1 MYSSISNK
9 KGGRILFDKRPN
21 GKNGFNRSAYEED
34 SLPLVSSEEN
44 LLAIVGGD
52 ENQPTPIHSVPIMSS
67 FNDRIRPI
75 LDAVD
80 QLRHLMVMKEGIQLP
95 TIVVVGDQSSG
106 KSSVLESLAGI
117 SLPRGQGICTR
128 VPLIMRLQHHT
139 SLIPEM
145 FLEFNGKTTQ
155 TDEANVADDINIA
168 TEEIAGS
175 GKGISDAPLTLV
187 IRKNGVP
194 DLTMVDLPGIT
205 RVPVHGQPDNIYEQI
220 AGIVMQYIQP
230 EESIILN
237 VLPASVDFTTCES
250 IRMSRQVDKTGEMTL
265 AVVTKADKAP
275 EGLLEKVTADDVNI
289 GLGYVCVRNRIG
301 DESYDDARMEEANL
315 FATHPLLS
323 RIDKS
328 IVGIPAL
335 AEKLMQVQATI
346 MAKCW
351 PEIVRKINEKL
362 NGNVTELNRMPKAMS
377 SVAEF
382 LTAFMEF
389 IGYVKESLT
398 KILVRG
404 EYDEYPDDPNMHG
417 VARVVE
423 MFNQY
428 SDELFN
434 CPESEHTRNFLM
446 DEIRV
451 LDDAKAIALPN
462 FLPRHAFLSLLQRKV
477 ERVSHIP
484 FGFVE
489 KAWAYFEN
497 VVLSVST
504 HHTENYPQVL
514 LTTKRAC
521 QNLIE
526 KMREQS
532 TDWVSELVQM
542 EKLTDYTCNPE
553 YSNEWNMLMS
563 HRQTFIDEVQ
573 KNESSKMK
581 IEGFGEVEIVN
592 LRGYQPLLSQ
602 AFDLKMRM
610 TAYWKI
616 VSRRL
621 VDCMALHLQLCVRN
635 LVSKELEKEIVT
647 ELMATNGG
655 KLEMMLEEAP
665 SVAAKRK
672 RLNASIE
679 LLREAKDVLSN
690 IMGNVSA

>member
-1 MYSSISNK
+1 
-9 KGGRILFDKRPN
+9 
-21 GKNGFNRSAYEED
+21 
-34 SLPLVSSEEN
+34 
-44 LLAIVGGD
+44 
-52 ENQPTPIHSVPIMSS
+52 
-67 FNDRIRPI
+67 
-75 LDAVD
+75 
-80 QLRHLMVMKEGIQLP
+80 
-95 TIVVVGDQSSG
+95 
-106 KSSVLESLAGI
+106 
-117 SLPRGQGICTR
+117 
-128 VPLIMRLQHHT
+128 
-139 SLIPEM
+139 
-145 FLEFNGKTTQ
+145 
-155 TDEANVADDINIA
+155 
-168 TEEIAGS
+168 
-175 GKGISDAPLTLV
+175 
-187 IRKNGVP
+187 
-194 DLTMVDLPGIT
+194 
-205 RVPVHGQPDNIYEQI
+205 
-220 AGIVMQYIQP
+220 
-230 EESIILN
+230 
-237 VLPASVDFTTCES
+237 
-250 IRMSRQVDKTGEMTL
+250 
-265 AVVTKADKAP
+265 
-275 EGLLEKVTADDVNI
+275 
-289 GLGYVCVRNRIG
+289 
-301 DESYDDARMEEANL
+301 MEEANL

-328 IVGIPAL
+328 IV
-335 AEKLMQVQATI
+335 
-346 MAKCW
+346 
-351 PEIVRKINEKL
+351 EIVRKINEKL

-382 LTAFMEF
+382 LTAFMEL
-389 IGYVKESLT
+389 IGCVKESLT
-398 KILVRG
+398 KTLVRG

-423 MFNQY
+423 MFDQY

-434 CPESEHTRNFLM
+434 CPESMHTRDFLM

-504 HHTENYPQVL
+504 HHAENYPQVL

-521 QNLIE
+521 QNLME

-532 TDWVSELVQM
+532 TDWVSELVEM

-553 YSNEWNMLMS
+553 YLKEWNMLMS
-563 HRQTFIDEVQ
+563 HRQTFLDDVQ
-573 KNESSKMK
+573 EWNSSKMV
-581 IEGFGEVEIVN
+581 IQGFGVVEIDN
-592 LRGYQPLLSQ
+592 LSGYQPLLSQ
-602 AFDLKMRM
+602 AYDLKMRM

-616 VSRRL
+616 VSRRM

-655 KLEMMLEEAP
+655 KLELLLEEAP

>member
-1 MYSSISNK
+1 MGGSSRGFIKPS
-9 KGGRILFDKRPN
+9 N
-21 GKNGFNRSAYEED
+21 GKTGHKSSVYED
-34 SLPLVSSEEN
+34 DHLPLVSAEEN
-44 LLAIVGGD
+44 LHALVIGD
-52 ENQPTPIHSVPIMSS
+52 DDQPTPIQSVPMMAS
-67 FNDRIRPI
+67 FNDSIRPI

-80 QLRHLMVMKEGIQLP
+80 QLRNLMVMKEGIQLP

-106 KSSVLESLAGI
+106 KSSVLESLASI

-128 VPLIMRLQHHT
+128 VPLIMRLQHNT
-139 SLIPEM
+139 SLIPEI
-145 FLEFNGKTTQ
+145 FLEFGGKTIQ
-155 TDEANVADDINIA
+155 TDEANVADAINIA
-168 TEEIAGS
+168 TEEIAGG

-187 IRKNGVP
+187 VKKNGLP

-220 AGIVMQYIQP
+220 AAIVMQYIQP

-250 IRMSRQVDKTGEMTL
+250 IRMSRQVDKTGQRTL

-301 DESYDDARMEEANL
+301 DESYENARMEEANL

-328 IVGIPAL
+328 IVGIPVL
-335 AEKLMQVQATI
+335 AKKLMHIQATI

-351 PEIVRKINEKL
+351 PEIVGKINEKL
-362 NGNVTELNRMPKAMS
+362 NGNVEELNRMPKAMS

-382 LTAFMEF
+382 LTAFMQV
-389 IGYVKESLT
+389 IGSAKESLR

-404 EYDEYPDDPNMHG
+404 EYDEYRDDRNMHC
-417 VARVVE
+417 VARVAE

-428 SDELFN
+428 SADLLN
-434 CPESEHTRNFLM
+434 CPESDHTRNFLM

-451 LDDAKAIALPN
+451 LDEAKAIELPN
-462 FLPRHAFLSLLQRKV
+462 FLPRLAFLSLLQPKV
-477 ERVSHIP
+477 EGVSHLL

-489 KAWAYFEN
+489 KVWAYFEN
-497 VVLSVST
+497 VVLSVSM

-514 LTTKRAC
+514 FTTKRAC
-521 QNLIE
+521 QKLMV

-532 TDWVSELVQM
+532 IDWVSEIVQM
-542 EKLTDYTCNPE
+542 EKLTDYTSHPE
-553 YSNEWNMLMS
+553 YLNEWNMLMS
-563 HRQTFIDEVQ
+563 HSQAFIDHVQ

-581 IEGFGEVEIVN
+581 IEGFGEVEIGN
-592 LRGYQPLLSQ
+592 LREYQPLLTS

-616 VSRRL
+616 VLRRL
-621 VDCMALHLQLCVRN
+621 VDCMALHLQLSVRN
-635 LVSKELEKEIVT
+635 LVDKELEKETIT
-647 ELMATNGG
+647 ELMGTNGG

-665 SVAAKRK
+665 SVAAKRR

-679 LLREAKDVLSN
+679 LLREAMDVLTN
-690 IMGNVSA
+690 IFDKVYA

>member
-1 MYSSISNK
+1 M
-9 KGGRILFDKRPN
+9 GGRKSIGRRSD
-21 GKNGFNRSAYEED
+21 GKNGLNRSAYEED

-145 FLEFNGKTTQ
+145 FLEFNGKTTR
-155 TDEANVADDINIA
+155 TDEVNVAADINIA

-187 IRKNGVP
+187 IKKNGVP

-250 IRMSRQVDKTGEMTL
+250 IRMSRQVDKTGERTL

-335 AEKLMQVQATI
+335 AKKLMQVQAAI

-389 IGYVKESLT
+389 IGSVKESLT

-423 MFNQY
+423 MFNKY
-428 SDELFN
+428 SDELLD
-434 CPESEHTRNFLM
+434 CPESTRNFLM

-504 HHTENYPQVL
+504 RHTENYPQVL

-521 QNLIE
+521 QNLIV

-532 TDWVSELVQM
+532 TDWVSELVEM

-553 YSNEWNMLMS
+553 YLKEWNMLMS
-563 HRQTFIDEVQ
+563 HLQ

-592 LRGYQPLLSQ
+592 LRRYPLLSQ

-616 VSRRL
+616 VSKRL

-635 LVSKELEKEIVT
+635 LVRKELEKEIVT

-655 KLEMMLEEAP
+655 KLELMLEEAP

>member
-1 MYSSISNK
+1 M
-9 KGGRILFDKRPN
+9 GGRKSSGRSSN

-34 SLPLVSSEEN
+34 PLPLVSAEEN

-80 QLRHLMVMKEGIQLP
+80 QLRRLMVMKEGIQLP

-145 FLEFNGKTTQ
+145 FLEFNGKTTR
-155 TDEANVADDINIA
+155 TDEANVAVDINIA

-250 IRMSRQVDKTGEMTL
+250 IRMSRQVDKTGERTL

-275 EGLLEKVTADDVNI
+275 KGLLEKVTADDVNI

-301 DESYDDARMEEANL
+301 DESYDNARMEEANL

-335 AEKLMQVQATI
+335 AKKLMQVQATI

-389 IGYVKESLT
+389 IGSVKESLT

-404 EYDEYPDDPNMHG
+404 EYDEYPDGPNMHG

-521 QNLIE
+521 ENLME

-532 TDWVSELVQM
+532 TDWVSELVEM

-553 YSNEWNMLMS
+553 YLKEWNMLMS

-573 KNESSKMK
+573 KNE
-581 IEGFGEVEIVN
+581 
-592 LRGYQPLLSQ
+592 
-602 AFDLKMRM
+602 D
-610 TAYWKI
+610 
-616 VSRRL
+616 
-621 VDCMALHLQLCVRN
+621 
-635 LVSKELEKEIVT
+635 
-647 ELMATNGG
+647 
-655 KLEMMLEEAP
+655 
-665 SVAAKRK
+665 
-672 RLNASIE
+672 
-679 LLREAKDVLSN
+679 
-690 IMGNVSA
+690 

>member
-1 MYSSISNK
+1 M
-9 KGGRILFDKRPN
+9 GGRKSSGRSSN

-34 SLPLVSSEEN
+34 SLPLVSAEEN

-80 QLRHLMVMKEGIQLP
+80 QLRRLM
-95 TIVVVGDQSSG
+95 
-106 KSSVLESLAGI
+106 
-117 SLPRGQGICTR
+117 
-128 VPLIMRLQHHT
+128 
-139 SLIPEM
+139 
-145 FLEFNGKTTQ
+145 
-155 TDEANVADDINIA
+155 
-168 TEEIAGS
+168 
-175 GKGISDAPLTLV
+175 
-187 IRKNGVP
+187 
-194 DLTMVDLPGIT
+194 
-205 RVPVHGQPDNIYEQI
+205 
-220 AGIVMQYIQP
+220 
-230 EESIILN
+230 
-237 VLPASVDFTTCES
+237 
-250 IRMSRQVDKTGEMTL
+250 
-265 AVVTKADKAP
+265 
-275 EGLLEKVTADDVNI
+275 
-289 GLGYVCVRNRIG
+289 
-301 DESYDDARMEEANL
+301 
-315 FATHPLLS
+315 
-323 RIDKS
+323 
-328 IVGIPAL
+328 
-335 AEKLMQVQATI
+335 
-346 MAKCW
+346 
-351 PEIVRKINEKL
+351 IVRKINEKL

-382 LTAFMEF
+382 LTAFMEL
-389 IGYVKESLT
+389 IGCVKESLT
-398 KILVRG
+398 KTLVRG

-423 MFNQY
+423 MFDQY

-434 CPESEHTRNFLM
+434 CPESMHTRDFLM

-504 HHTENYPQVL
+504 HHAENYPQVL

-521 QNLIE
+521 QNLME

-532 TDWVSELVQM
+532 TDWVSELVEM

-553 YSNEWNMLMS
+553 YLKEWNMLMS
-563 HRQTFIDEVQ
+563 HRQTFLDDVQVQ
-573 KNESSKMK
+573 KSSKMV
-581 IEGFGEVEIVN
+581 IQGFGVVEIDN
-592 LRGYQPLLSQ
+592 LSGYQPLLSQ
-602 AFDLKMRM
+602 AYDLKMRM

-616 VSRRL
+616 VSRRM

-655 KLEMMLEEAP
+655 KLELLLEEAP

>member
-1 MYSSISNK
+1 MS
-9 KGGRILFDKRPN
+9 GGKRIGRPSK
-21 GKNGFNRSAYEED
+21 GKNGFHSSSYEED
-34 SLPLVSSEEN
+34 SLSLDVRVEEN

-52 ENQPTPIHSVPIMSS
+52 ENQPTPIHSVPLMSS

-80 QLRHLMVMKEGIQLP
+80 QLRHLMVMKE
-95 TIVVVGDQSSG
+95 
-106 KSSVLESLAGI
+106 
-117 SLPRGQGICTR
+117 
-128 VPLIMRLQHHT
+128 
-139 SLIPEM
+139 
-145 FLEFNGKTTQ
+145 
-155 TDEANVADDINIA
+155 
-168 TEEIAGS
+168 
-175 GKGISDAPLTLV
+175 
-187 IRKNGVP
+187 
-194 DLTMVDLPGIT
+194 
-205 RVPVHGQPDNIYEQI
+205 
-220 AGIVMQYIQP
+220 
-230 EESIILN
+230 
-237 VLPASVDFTTCES
+237 
-250 IRMSRQVDKTGEMTL
+250 
-265 AVVTKADKAP
+265 
-275 EGLLEKVTADDVNI
+275 
-289 GLGYVCVRNRIG
+289 
-301 DESYDDARMEEANL
+301 
-315 FATHPLLS
+315 
-323 RIDKS
+323 
-328 IVGIPAL
+328 
-335 AEKLMQVQATI
+335 
-346 MAKCW
+346 
-351 PEIVRKINEKL
+351 EIVRKINEKL

-389 IGYVKESLT
+389 IGSVKESLT

-497 VVLSVST
+497 VVWCVSR

-521 QNLIE
+521 QNLMV

-553 YSNEWNMLMS
+553 YLNEWNMLMS
-563 HRQTFIDEVQ
+563 YRQTFIDEVQ

-592 LRGYQPLLSQ
+592 LRAYQPLLSQ